1 MLGYMNVEGSFMS
14 ASSLDKIVREFSTI
28 INMFK
33 MFSVILREIADIEES
48 EGKRI
53 DEILKESLSPT
64 RLAELSKKMPPDIY
78 TELIASLLKL
88 ASIMS
93 MITNPMMLPANEKKK
108 LVSEIEEIANSLENV
123 VNKLKGC

>member
-1 MLGYMNVEGSFMS
+1 MNVEGSFMS

-53 DEILKESLSPT
+53 DEVLKESLSPT

-93 MITNPMMLPANEKKK
+93 TITNPMMLPANEKKK